1 MTLFYRLIFFSPLMP
16 VKRLIIDVNEG
27 AEKRG
32 GGGGG
37 GKESTQCT
45 VM

>member
-32 GGGGG
+32 GGGG
-37 GKESTQCT
+37 KESTQCT